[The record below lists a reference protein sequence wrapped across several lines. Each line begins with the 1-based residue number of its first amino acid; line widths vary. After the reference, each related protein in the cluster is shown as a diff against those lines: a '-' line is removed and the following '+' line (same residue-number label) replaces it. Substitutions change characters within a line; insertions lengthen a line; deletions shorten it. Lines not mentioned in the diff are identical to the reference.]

1 MQLAT
6 HHFQELIL
14 VDTLNERLG
23 SLPNSVRIAAMQ
35 IDRHIELHFFF
46 NATGFIK

>member
-14 VDTLNERLG
+14 VYTLNERLG
-23 SLPNSVRIAAMQ
+23 SLPNPVRIAAMQ
-35 IDRHIELHFFF
+35 IDRHIERPFYF
-46 NATGFIK
+46 

>member
-35 IDRHIELHFFF
+35 IDRHIELHFFLMQLDL
-46 NATGFIK
+46 

>member
-14 VDTLNERLG
+14 VYTLNERLG
-23 SLPNSVRIAAMQ
+23 SLPNPIRIAAMQ
-35 IDRHIELHFFF
+35 IDRHIELPFYF
-46 NATGFIK
+46 